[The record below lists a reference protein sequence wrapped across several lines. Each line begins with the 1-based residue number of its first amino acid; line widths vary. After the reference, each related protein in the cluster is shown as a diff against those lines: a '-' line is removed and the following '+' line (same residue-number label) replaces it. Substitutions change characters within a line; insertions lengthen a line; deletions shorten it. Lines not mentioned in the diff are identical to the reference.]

1 MLELFLSQ
9 EEGKLLEFKEN
20 ADSPNRI
27 IQTIIAFANTAGGT
41 IIIGVKDKT
50 KEAVGVNDVLKE
62 EERIANMVADSIMP
76 LITPNFQF
84 HTWRNRD
91 FLIISVGY
99 SPMPYYLKSKG
110 IENGVYVRLGS
121 TNRVADRATVAE
133 IQRLAI
139 HQSFDELPNL
149 QAKQDD
155 IDFLHANIRFG
166 LSANKKFDLNVAKS
180 FNLLVQHQSTYYPS
194 NGALLLFGK
203 ERRRF
208 FPDAIIRCGR
218 FSGITKSQIIDQ
230 QEIDVALPSAV
241 SEVISFIERNTM
253 NRVEIGRTH
262 RVDIPQYPPVVLR
275 EAIINAIVHADYSI
289 KGASI
294 QVAIFS
300 DRLEITNPGALPYGL
315 SLEKALSGIS
325 QLRNRVIGHVFREL
339 GLIERWGSGLGRM
352 MDVCRTH
359 GMKEPQFEEL
369 DQYFR
374 VTLYHDAHLTSIN
387 VVWQQDIV
395 EYLGQR
401 ESVTTKDASIFWK
414 VTERT
419 ASSRLKRMLDDGLI
433 FEIGTGPYDPKK
445 KFVLVK

>member
-1 MLELFLSQ
+1 MLESFLNQ

-20 ADSPNRI
+20 ADSPQRI

-41 IIIGVKDKT
+41 IIIGIKNKT
-50 KEAVGVNDVLKE
+50 KEAVGVKDVLKE

-76 LITPNFQF
+76 LVKPNFQF

-91 FLIISVGY
+91 FLIISVAY
-99 SPMPYYLKSKG
+99 SPMPYYLKNKG
-110 IENGVYVRLGS
+110 IDHGVYIRLGS

-139 HQSFDELPNL
+139 HQSFDELPNV

-155 IDFLHANIRFG
+155 IDFLNANEQFS
-166 LSANKKFDLNVAKS
+166 LLANKKFDLKVAKS
-180 FNLLVQHQSTYYPS
+180 FNLLVQHQSISYPS
-194 NGALLLFGK
+194 NGAILLFGK

-218 FSGITKSQIIDQ
+218 FSGITKNQIIDQ
-230 QEIDVALPSAV
+230 QEIDVDLPSAA

-253 NRVEIGRTH
+253 SKGAIGRTH
-262 RVDIPQYPPVVLR
+262 RVDLPQYPPIVLR
-275 EAIINAIVHADYSI
+275 EAIINAIVHSDYSI
-289 KGASI
+289 KGANI

-339 GLIERWGSGLGRM
+339 GLIEHWGSGLGRM
-352 MDVCRTH
+352 MDVCRTQ
-359 GMKEPQFEEL
+359 GVKEPKFEEL
-369 DQYFR
+369 DHHFR
-374 VTLYHDAHLTSIN
+374 VTLYHDAHLISIA
-387 VVWQQDIV
+387 VAWQQEIV
-395 EYLGQR
+395 DYLRQHG
-401 ESVTTKDASIFWK
+401 SVTTKDASILWK

-419 ASSRLKRMLDDGLI
+419 ASSRLKQLLNNGLI

-445 KFVLVK
+445 KFVLIK

>member
-1 MLELFLSQ
+1 
-9 EEGKLLEFKEN
+9 
-20 ADSPNRI
+20 
-27 IQTIIAFANTAGGT
+27 
-41 IIIGVKDKT
+41 
-50 KEAVGVNDVLKE
+50 
-62 EERIANMVADSIMP
+62 
-76 LITPNFQF
+76 
-84 HTWRNRD
+84 
-91 FLIISVGY
+91 
-99 SPMPYYLKSKG
+99 MPYYLKSKG
-110 IENGVYVRLGS
+110 IENGVYIRLGS

-155 IDFLHANIRFG
+155 IDFLHANEQFG

-194 NGALLLFGK
+194 NAAILLFGK

-218 FSGITKSQIIDQ
+218 FSGITKNQIIDQ
-230 QEIDVALPSAV
+230 QEIDVALPRAV

-253 NRVEIGRTH
+253 SGAEIGRTH
-262 RVDIPQYPPVVLR
+262 RVDVPQYPPIVLR
-275 EAIINAIVHADYSI
+275 EAIINAIVHADYSV
-289 KGASI
+289 KGANI

-359 GMKEPQFEEL
+359 GMKEPKFEEL
-369 DQYFR
+369 DHHFR
-374 VTLYHDAHLTSIN
+374 VTLYHDAHLISIN
-387 VVWQQDIV
+387 VAWQQEIV
-395 EYLGQR
+395 DYLRQH
-401 ESVTTKDASIFWK
+401 ESVTTKDASVFWK

-419 ASSRLKRMLDDGLI
+419 ASSRLKQMLDNGLI
-433 FEIGTGPYDPKK
+433 FEIGTSPYDPKK